1 MKRLGVKDVEF
12 SDFDLL
18 KIIIRDVSLE
28 YIYRQAKILTL
39 QNYISPTAW

>member
-1 MKRLGVKDVEF
+1 MRRLGVKDVEF

-18 KIIIRDVSLE
+18 KMIIRDVSLE
-28 YIYRQAKILTL
+28 YIYRRAKILTL